1 MKKRAIFLLLLITT
15 LVFLHVFDLYLSTRV
30 KNLTKINFACY
41 LSYTDNC
48 KITQN
53 TRDLNMIENNSY
65 LERVESKEYNYLSS
79 ESDLNIDKL
88 YNSELVQRDGN
99 LLNQDMYYLAN
110 QYKDLSFTK
119 LDRAHD
125 YYPSKYKREDS
136 SLKILA
142 VSDSYGIGAGLINN
156 NDSWPGVLELGLLS
170 KGVDVEVSKIVKN
183 GADFPDFLEMLS
195 KDNIESLDPDIIVLS
210 LFQNDFAPISWVS
223 KPEYLRCLSSGF
235 GDNFIDR
242 IARGNI
248 AHIYSLFLSRKCDP
262 KKIEREIDNRSDSKG
277 EYYVS
282 LANDPLAEWYK
293 STMKEIIEN
302 AKGRPV
308 IIQPLF
314 YGNNESYFNIKEA
327 LGYLESI
334 GYIIPDF
341 EVSEVESYTKVI
353 GNKRLVAL
361 YPVDGHYSRIYN
373 TYLTKMSIS
382 EIDKIIAKDFKD
394 KLKEPDLAETPSI
407 IVTAPRTFIADEN
420 LNLQYERRKTPIY
433 VSKISPELNRAGV
446 VEGDIIDEVLCT
458 SINRAHVRVYLN
470 LEKHIEDNLSVEI
483 KSSEGPIA
491 VAGIY
496 YSAEGEEMYTN
507 IEILR
512 PGGGISFQKSK
523 KIIGLLFGS
532 PLSGCSEG
540 ELWFMPSFLAQ
551 VKYFKI

>member
-1 MKKRAIFLLLLITT
+1 MKKRVSFLLLLITVIG
-15 LVFLHVFDLYLSTRV
+15 LLYVIDIYLSSRV
-30 KNLTKINFACY
+30 KDLTKINFACY

-48 KITQN
+48 KITHN
-53 TRDLNMIENNSY
+53 TRDLNMVEKNSY
-65 LERVESKEYNYLSS
+65 LERVESKEYGYLSS
-79 ESDLNIDKL
+79 ESDTKIDTL

-125 YYPSKYKREDS
+125 YYPSKYKREGS

-195 KDNIESLDPDIIVLS
+195 RDNIEALDPDIIVLS
-210 LFQNDFAPISWVS
+210 HFQNDFAPISWLS
-223 KPEYLRCLSSGF
+223 KPQYLRCLSSGF
-235 GDNFIDR
+235 GDNFIDSF
-242 IARGNI
+242 ARGNLS
-248 AHIYSLFLSRKCDP
+248 HIYSFVLARKCDA
-262 KKIEREIDNRSDSKG
+262 KKLEREVDNKGDSKG
-277 EYYVS
+277 EYYVN

-293 STMKEIIEN
+293 SNMKEIINN
-302 AKGRPV
+302 AKGRPI

-314 YGNNESYFNIKEA
+314 NGNNESFFNIKEA

-341 EVSEVESYTKVI
+341 EISEVDSYTKVI
-353 GNKRLVAL
+353 GDKRLVAL

-373 TYLTKMSIS
+373 TYLTKMAIS

-394 KLKEPDLAETPSI
+394 KLKKADLAKTPSI
-407 IVTAPRTFIADEN
+407 IATAPRTFIADEN
-420 LNLQYERRKTPIY
+420 LFLQYERRVTPLY

-446 VEGDIIDEVLCT
+446 VVGDIIDEVLCT

-470 LEKHIEDNLSVEI
+470 LEKHIEDNLSIEI
-483 KSSEGPIA
+483 KSSEAPIA
-491 VAGIY
+491 AAGIY
-496 YSAEGEEMYTN
+496 YSAEGEEMYTA
-507 IEILR
+507 IEVLE
-512 PGGGISFQKSK
+512 PGDVISLPKSK

-532 PLSGCSEG
+532 PLSGCSED
-540 ELWFMPSFLAQ
+540 ELWSMPSFLAQ
-551 VKYFKI
+551 LNYL

>member
-1 MKKRAIFLLLLITT
+1 MKKRASFLLLLIST

-53 TRDLNMIENNSY
+53 TRDLNMVEKNSY
-65 LERVESKEYNYLSS
+65 LERIESKEYSYLTS
-79 ESDLNIDKL
+79 ESDLKIDKL

-156 NDSWPGVLELGLLS
+156 NDSWPGVLELGLLR

-242 IARGNI
+242 IARGSI

-262 KKIEREIDNRSDSKG
+262 KKIESEIDNRRDSKG

-293 STMKEIIEN
+293 SSMKEIIEN

-314 YGNNESYFNIKEA
+314 YGNNESYSNIKEA

-341 EVSEVESYTKVI
+341 EIAEVESYSRAV
-353 GNKRLVAL
+353 GSKRMDAL
-361 YPVDGHYSRIYN
+361 HPVDGHYSRLYN
-373 TYLTKMSIS
+373 TFLTKMSIS
-382 EIDKIIAKDFKD
+382 EIDKILKKDFKY

-420 LNLQYERRKTPIY
+420 LYLQYERRKTPIY

-470 LEKHIEDNLSVEI
+470 LEKHIEDNLTVEI

-512 PGGGISFQKSK
+512 PGVDLSLPKSK
-523 KIIGLLFGS
+523 KIIGLLFGA
-532 PLSGCSEG
+532 PLSGCSEDK
-540 ELWFMPSFLAQ
+540 LWFMPSFLAQ

>member
-1 MKKRAIFLLLLITT
+1 MKKRASFLLLLFTT
-15 LVFLHVFDLYLSTRV
+15 LGFFYVFDIYLSTRV
-30 KNLTKINFACY
+30 KDLTKINFACY

-53 TRDLNMIENNSY
+53 TRDLNMVEKNAY
-65 LERVESKEYNYLSS
+65 LERVESKEYSYLSS
-79 ESDLNIDKL
+79 ESDKKIDKL
-88 YNSELVQRDGN
+88 YTSKIVQRDGN

-110 QYKDLSFTK
+110 QYKDLSFSK

-125 YYPSKYKREDS
+125 YYPSKYKRGGS

-142 VSDSYGIGAGLINN
+142 VSDSYGIGAGLVNN

-170 KGVDVEVSKIVKN
+170 KGLDVEVSKIVKN

-195 KDNIESLDPDIIVLS
+195 RDNIESLDPDIIVLS

-223 KPEYLRCLSSGF
+223 KPEYLRCLSAGF
-235 GDNFIDR
+235 GDNFFDSF
-242 IARGNI
+242 ARGNLSN
-248 AHIYSLFLSRKCDP
+248 IYSLVLSRKCDA
-262 KKIEREIDNRSDSKG
+262 KKLEREVDNRRDNKG

-293 STMKEIIEN
+293 SSMKEIIEN

-314 YGNNESYFNIKEA
+314 NGNNESYSNIKEA

-334 GYIIPDF
+334 GYIVPDF
-341 EVSEVESYTKVI
+341 KISEVESYANVI
-353 GNKRLVAL
+353 GNKRLTAL

-373 TYLTKMSIS
+373 TYLTKMAIT

-394 KLKEPDLAETPSI
+394 KLKELNLAETPSI
-407 IVTAPRTFIADEN
+407 IVTAPRTFISDEN
-420 LNLQYERRKTPIY
+420 LLLQYERRETPIY

-446 VEGDIIDEVLCT
+446 VEGDIIDEVLCS

-470 LEKHIEDNLSVEI
+470 LEKHIENTLSIKI
-483 KSSEGPIA
+483 KSSEAPIA

-507 IEILR
+507 IEVLK
-512 PGGGISFQKSK
+512 PGDVISFPKSK
-523 KIIGLLFGS
+523 KIRGLFFGA
-532 PLSGCSEG
+532 PLSGCPED
-540 ELWFMPSFLAQ
+540 ELWSMPSFLAQ
-551 VKYFKI
+551 LNYL

>member
-1 MKKRAIFLLLLITT
+1 MKKRASFLLLLITT
-15 LVFLHVFDLYLSTRV
+15 LGFLYVFDIYLSTRV
-30 KNLTKINFACY
+30 KDLTKINFTCY

-53 TRDLNMIENNSY
+53 TRDLNMVEKNSY
-65 LERVESKEYNYLSS
+65 LERVESKEYSYLSS
-79 ESDLNIDKL
+79 ESDKKIDKL
-88 YNSELVQRDGN
+88 YTSKIVQRDGN

-110 QYKDLSFTK
+110 QYKDLSLSK

-125 YYPSKYKREDS
+125 YYPSKYKREGS

-142 VSDSYGIGAGLINN
+142 VSDSYGIGAGLVNN

-195 KDNIESLDPDIIVLS
+195 RDNIESLDPDIIVLS

-223 KPEYLRCLSSGF
+223 KPEYLRCLSAGF

-242 IARGNI
+242 IARGNL

-262 KKIEREIDNRSDSKG
+262 KKIESEIDNKVDIKG
-277 EYYVS
+277 EYYVN

-293 STMKEIIEN
+293 SSMKAIINN

-314 YGNNESYFNIKEA
+314 YGSNESYFNIKEA

-341 EVSEVESYTKVI
+341 KISEVESYTNVI

-373 TYLTKMSIS
+373 TYLTKMAIS
-382 EIDKIIAKDFKD
+382 EIDKIIAKDYKD
-394 KLKEPDLAETPSI
+394 KLKEVDLSKTPSI
-407 IVTAPRTFIADEN
+407 IVTAPRTFISNEN
-420 LNLQYERRKTPIY
+420 LLLQYERRETPIY

-446 VEGDIIDEVLCT
+446 VEGDIIDEVLCS

-470 LEKHIEDNLSVEI
+470 LEKHIENTLSIKI
-483 KSSEGPIA
+483 KSSEAPIA

-507 IEILR
+507 IEVLK
-512 PGGGISFQKSK
+512 PGDVISFPKSK
-523 KIIGLLFGS
+523 KIRGLLFGS
-532 PLSGCSEG
+532 PLSGCPED
-540 ELWFMPSFLAQ
+540 ELWSMPSFLAQ
-551 VKYFKI
+551 LNYL